1 MRQWVR
7 RAASVAVVS
16 LSAGVAGLLQPVPAL
31 AVSPDIVISQVYG
44 GGGTVGATYTNDF
57 VELFNRGAS
66 AVDVSG
72 WSVQYASAVGSTW
85 QVTPLTGTIQPGSY
99 YLVQQGQ
106 GGGGTTPLPT
116 PDAVDDIAMSATS
129 GKVALLTNQTAL
141 TCSVGCATAPGVR
154 DFVGYG
160 VATSSETLPAPAL
173 SNTTAALRDDDGDVD
188 TDNNA
193 VDFAVGAPDPRNSA
207 QAPDEA
213 NLSVTKT
220 DSPDPVTAGQNLTY
234 TITVANAGPAGAQA
248 VVLTDNLPAGT
259 TFVSAVFPASWS
271 ATTPPVGS
279 GGTVTVST
287 ASLADGAT
295 ATITLTVN
303 VGASTTGPLTNTA
316 SVGSDT
322 ADPDP
327 GDNSA
332 TATTSVGQPWANLA
346 ITKIDAPDPVTAGSN
361 LTYTIA
367 VRNNGPDA
375 AQTVVMRDEIPAGT
389 SFVSFT
395 SPAGWTASTPPVG
408 GTGEVSATKATM
420 GNAES
425 ATFTL
430 VVAVA
435 AATTGTI
442 SNSSGVTSATFDP
455 VLANNGDTEITQV
468 GPGTPACTITG
479 TERGDI
485 LNGTLSD
492 DVICGLGG
500 NDIISGRGGNDIIY
514 GGPGSDLINGGPGD
528 DRVYGEAG
536 NDFIKIR
543 DKVTGNDN
551 ADGGPGFDL
560 CSADL
565 LDAVLSCP

>member
-7 RAASVAVVS
+7 RAAAVAVVS

-44 GGGTVGATYTNDF
+44 GGGSVGATYTNDF

-66 AVDVSG
+66 AVDVTG
-72 WSVQYASAVGSTW
+72 WSVQYAGAVGSAW
-85 QVTPLTGTIQPGSY
+85 QTTPLTGTIQPGSY
-99 YLVQQGQ
+99 YLVQEGQ
-106 GGGGTTPLPT
+106 GMGGTTPLPT
-116 PDAVDDIAMSATS
+116 PDAVDDIAMSAIS
-129 GKVALLTNQTAL
+129 GKVALVTTQTDL
-141 TCSVGCATAPGVR
+141 TCSIGCDTASGVR

-160 VATSSETLPAPAL
+160 ITTSSETLPTPVL
-173 SNTTAALRDDDGDVD
+173 SVTTAALREDGGDAD

-193 VDFAVGAPDPRNSA
+193 VDFAVGAPHPRSGA

-220 DSPDPVTAGQNLTY
+220 DS
-234 TITVANAGPAGAQA
+234 
-248 VVLTDNLPAGT
+248 
-259 TFVSAVFPASWS
+259 
-271 ATTPPVGS
+271 
-279 GGTVTVST
+279 
-287 ASLADGAT
+287 
-295 ATITLTVN
+295 
-303 VGASTTGPLTNTA
+303 
-316 SVGSDT
+316 
-322 ADPDP
+322 
-327 GDNSA
+327 
-332 TATTSVGQPWANLA
+332 
-346 ITKIDAPDPVTAGSN
+346 PDPVTAGSN

-375 AQTVVMRDEIPAGT
+375 AQTVVLRDEIPAGT

-395 SPAGWTASTPPVG
+395 SPAGWAASTPPVG
-408 GTGEVSATKATM
+408 GTGEVSATKAAV
-420 GNAES
+420 GNGET

-435 AATTGTI
+435 AGTTGTI

-455 VLANNGDTEITQV
+455 VTADNGDTERTDV
-468 GPGTPACTITG
+468 GPGTPVCTITG

-485 LNGTLSD
+485 LNGTLGD

-500 NDIISGRGGNDIIY
+500 DDIISGLGGNDVVY

-528 DRVYGEAG
+528 DMVYGEAG
-536 NDFIKIR
+536 HDFIKIR
-543 DKVTGNDN
+543 DKVAGNDN